1 MRRSAGIRAVA
12 PLRLQTHR
20 ASSAVLA
27 GAYPFLAAD
36 PPVWGVPVGVD
47 VLSGAPFAYDPWA
60 LYREGWLT
68 NPNLLLA
75 GVIGQGK
82 SALAKTLALR
92 SVAAGRRV
100 YVAGDPKGE
109 WAPVADAVGGQVVT
123 LGGGGRERLNPLDLP
138 AAIAS
143 NRSEA
148 HARRLRLLTSLAQ
161 QALGRPLRPVEH
173 TVLDE
178 QLGQVATRP
187 TVTLSEIVD
196 SLLARVEPRSSSA
209 PLTVAARDARDLA
222 HAMRRVVSGDLAGVF
237 DGRST
242 ITLDPTAPVVVLD
255 LSRMAGND
263 DAVALAMTCGA
274 AWLESAL
281 GAAVGQRW
289 IVYDEAWRMLRSLPL
304 LRHMQA
310 QWKLSRALGIAN
322 LLVLHRLSDLDA
334 AGAAGSELR
343 AIAEGLLSDCSTRV
357 IYRQEH
363 DQLDASGSAFGL
375 TETERDVIARLPRG
389 VGLWKLPGR
398 AYVVRH
404 DLHPA
409 ELPIVDSDAAMRDNP
424 AGPIKTVPAG
434 ALR

>member
-1 MRRSAGIRAVA
+1 VSGSVGIRSVGS
-12 PLRLQTHR
+12 LRLQPHR

-27 GAYPFLAAD
+27 GAYPFLAAC
-36 PPVWGVPVGVD
+36 PPQRGVPIGVD

-60 LYREGWLT
+60 LYGEGWLT

-109 WAPVADAVGGQVVT
+109 WAPVAEAVGGQVVT
-123 LGGGGRERLNPLDLP
+123 LGGGARARLNPLDLP
-138 AAIAS
+138 AAAAV
-143 NRSEA
+143 NRDEA
-148 HARRLRLLTSLAQ
+148 HARRLRLLSSLAQ

-178 QLGQVATRP
+178 ELARVAGRP
-187 TVTLSEIVD
+187 TVTLAEIVET
-196 SLLARVEPRSSSA
+196 LLARVEPRSSAA

-222 HAMRRVVSGDLAGVF
+222 YGMRRVVSGDLAGVF

-242 ITLDPTAPVVVLD
+242 IRLDPDAPVVVLD

-281 GAAVGQRW
+281 GASGGQRW

-304 LRHMQA
+304 LRQMQA

-334 AGAAGSELR
+334 AGASGSELR
-343 AIAEGLLSDCSTRV
+343 AVAEGLLADCSTRV
-357 IYRQEH
+357 VYRQEH
-363 DQLDASGSAFGL
+363 DQLADSGAAFGL
-375 TETERDVIARLPRG
+375 TDTERDVIARLPRG

-398 AYVVRH
+398 AFVVRH

-409 ELPIVDSDAAMRDNP
+409 ERPIVDSDAAMRD
-424 AGPIKTVPAG
+424 GPTGDAHG
-434 ALR
+434 AAS

>member
-1 MRRSAGIRAVA
+1 VTRPAGIRPVG
-12 PLRLQTHR
+12 PLRLQPHR

-27 GAYPFLAAD
+27 GAYPFLAAR
-36 PPVWGVPVGVD
+36 PPQWGVPIGID

-60 LYREGWLT
+60 LYGEGWLT

-109 WAPVADAVGGQVVT
+109 WAPVAEAVGGQVVT
-123 LGGGGRERLNPLDLP
+123 LGGGARARLNPLDLP
-138 AAIAS
+138 AATVS
-143 NRSEA
+143 SRGEA
-148 HARRLRLLTSLAQ
+148 HVRRLRLLTSLAQ

-178 QLGQVATRP
+178 EMRGVAARA
-187 TVTLSEIVD
+187 TVTLAEVVQT
-196 SLLARVEPRSSSA
+196 LLRRVEPNSSGG
-209 PLTVAARDARDLA
+209 PLTAAARDARDLA
-222 HAMRRVVSGDLAGVF
+222 HGIRRVVSGDLAGVF

-242 ITLDPTAPVVVLD
+242 VRLDPSAPVVVLD

-274 AWLESAL
+274 AWLESAI
-281 GAAVGQRW
+281 GAGGGQRW

-334 AGAAGSELR
+334 AGSSGSELR

-363 DQLDASGSAFGL
+363 DQLTPSASAFGL

-398 AYVVRH
+398 GFVVRH

-409 ELPIVDSDAAMRDNP
+409 ERAIVDSDAAMRDRAASDSVADP
-424 AGPIKTVPAG
+424 RGG
-434 ALR
+434 GS

>member
-1 MRRSAGIRAVA
+1 MTRPARIRSVA
-12 PLRLQTHR
+12 PLRVQPHR
-20 ASSAVLA
+20 ASSVVLA
-27 GAYPFLAAD
+27 GAYPFLAAS
-36 PPVWGVPVGVD
+36 PPTRGVPVGVD

-60 LYREGWLT
+60 LYEQGWLT

-109 WAPVADAVGGQVVT
+109 WAPVADAVGGQVVA
-123 LGGGGRERLNPLDLP
+123 LGGGNRSRLNPLDLP
-138 AAIAS
+138 AAIS
-143 NRSEA
+143 RNRSEA

-178 QLGQVATRP
+178 ELSRVATRP
-187 TVTLSEIVD
+187 TVTLAEIVE
-196 SLLARVEPRSSSA
+196 SLLARVEPRSPGA

-242 ITLDPTAPVVVLD
+242 VRLDPAAPVVVLD

-281 GAAVGQRW
+281 SATAGQRW

-363 DQLDASGSAFGL
+363 DQLAASGAAFGL
-375 TETERDVIARLPRG
+375 TETERDVISRLPRG

-398 AYVVRH
+398 AFIVRH

-409 ELPIVDSDAAMRDNP
+409 EFPIVDSDAAMRDAP
-424 AGPIKTVPAG
+424 GDQATGPRSEGV
-434 ALR
+434 